1 MHEFD
6 GKALIFMIFNND
18 AIKKELSGLLDT
30 SRQARRHHLI
40 FLLKIALA
48 MFLILCFSGFAIG
61 IGFVRGAIDA
71 APSLDIL
78 DVQPQGYASQI
89 YDADGNLMQT
99 LVMEGSNREEVSFD
113 QLPDDL
119 VNAFI
124 AIEDSRF
131 YEHNGIDLK
140 GILRAAYVGITSGR
154 FSEGASTITQQLIKN
169 NVLQGG
175 YETSMADKLRRKIQ
189 EQFLAV
195 KLEDQLDSKETI
207 LEYYLNTINLGGNC
221 LGVQTAAHRY
231 FGKNVW
237 ELTLSECTVLAATT
251 SNPSRYNPLTHPK
264 ENAVRRKIVLEKMYE
279 QNFITY
285 DQKNDA
291 LDDDVYSRIQTV
303 DNATSGST
311 VFSYFTDAVYNQVCD
326 DLQSKLG
333 YSASQAY
340 KLLYSG
346 GLQIYSTMDPS
357 IQAIVD
363 EEINNADNY
372 ISSTG
377 SRLLEYSLNY
387 ALTVCH
393 ADGSESTYTEND
405 LISYFQSEKKQATF
419 ANIYASKEDIYRSV
433 REFKASL
440 LISGDSVTNE
450 TITPILEPQESVVVM
465 NQSNGHVAAISGG
478 RGEKE
483 GSLTLN
489 RALHCHRQPGSVS
502 MIIST
507 FAPAIDSCGAT
518 LASTYYDAPY
528 SSGNQQ
534 VLNWWGNPYLGYNN
548 IRQAITYSM
557 NVIGARCLTSLVSDS
572 TAYDYLEL
580 FGLGDAS
587 GQEISFSLANTNSSY
602 TVTNEMLTAAF
613 ASIANDGIYQKPT
626 YYTKV
631 LDRQGNILLE
641 SVPSQTRII
650 KSSSAAL
657 LTSAMEDV
665 ISSDSSYYY
674 QYGITP
680 TGTLCQV
687 DSMTLAGKS
696 GTTTSGSDVWFI
708 GYSPYYTCGIWSGY
722 DDSKVLSTGTEYHK
736 TIWQKI
742 MARIHTDLDNKDFVF
757 TDELESAKICSK
769 SGLLAVDGVC
779 NSSSSNASVYTE
791 YFAPGTAPTSY
802 CDRHYALRICTESGK
817 SATKYCPGDSVVQ
830 RVYLHIDDND
840 LSSGTTTDSD
850 YLAPSNLQS
859 CDIHTGDSTR

>member
-18 AIKKELSGLLDT
+18 SIKNELSGLLDT

-48 MFLILCFSGFAIG
+48 MFLILCFAGFAVG

-71 APSLDIL
+71 APSLDII

-140 GILRAAYVGITSGR
+140 GILRAAYVGITNGR

-175 YETSMADKLRRKIQ
+175 YETNMTDKLRRKIQ

-221 LGVQTAAHRY
+221 LGVQTAANRY

-237 ELTLSECTVLAATT
+237 ELTLSECSVLAATT

-303 DNATSGST
+303 NNTTSGST

-333 YSASQAY
+333 YSASQSY

-357 IQAIVD
+357 IQSIVD
-363 EEINNADNY
+363 EEVNNADNY

-440 LISGDSVTNE
+440 LISGDSVTSE
-450 TITPILEPQESVVVM
+450 TIIPILEPQESVIVM
-465 NQSNGHVAAISGG
+465 NQSNGQVAAISGG

-489 RALHCHRQPGSVS
+489 RALHCSRQPGSIS
-502 MIIST
+502 MILGT

-557 NVIGARCLTSLVSDS
+557 NVISARCLTSLVSDS

-580 FGLGDAS
+580 FGLGSADLFKAS
-587 GQEISFSLANTNSSY
+587 SSLASTSQSY

-657 LTSAMEDV
+657 LTNAMEDV

-722 DDSKVLSTGTEYHK
+722 DDSKVLSNGTEYHK

-742 MARIHTDLDNKDFVF
+742 MARIHTDLDNKDFIF

-779 NSSSSNASVYTE
+779 NSSSSNACVYTE

>member
-48 MFLILCFSGFAIG
+48 MFLILCFAGFAIG

-113 QLPDDL
+113 QLPADL

-195 KLEDQLDSKETI
+195 KLEDQLGSKETI

-264 ENAVRRKIVLEKMYE
+264 ENAVRRKIVIEKMYE

-285 DQKNDA
+285 DQKNYA

-333 YSASQAY
+333 YSASQSY

-489 RALHCHRQPGSVS
+489 RALHSNRQPGSAS

-580 FGLGDAS
+580 FGLVDANVFES
-587 GQEISFSLANTNSSY
+587 SASLASASQSY

-641 SVPSQTRII
+641 SVPSKTRII

-657 LTSAMEDV
+657 LTNAMEDV

-722 DDSKVLSTGTEYHK
+722 DDSKVLSNGTEYHK

-830 RVYLHIDDND
+830 RVYLHIDDSD

-859 CDIHTGDSTR
+859 CDIHTVDSTR

>member
-18 AIKKELSGLLDT
+18 SIKNELSGLLNT

-48 MFLILCFSGFAIG
+48 MFLILCFAGFAVG

-71 APSLDIL
+71 APSLDII

-140 GILRAAYVGITSGR
+140 GILRAAYVGITNGR

-175 YETSMADKLRRKIQ
+175 YETNMTDKLRRKIQ

-221 LGVQTAAHRY
+221 LGVQTAANRY

-237 ELTLSECTVLAATT
+237 ELTLSECSVLAATT

-303 DNATSGST
+303 NNTTSGST

-333 YSASQAY
+333 YSASQSY

-357 IQAIVD
+357 IQSIVD
-363 EEINNADNY
+363 EEVNNADNY

-440 LISGDSVTNE
+440 LISGDSVTSE
-450 TITPILEPQESVVVM
+450 TIIPILEPQESVIVM
-465 NQSNGHVAAISGG
+465 NQSNGQVAAISGG

-489 RALHCHRQPGSVS
+489 RALHCSRQPGSIS
-502 MIIST
+502 MILGT

-580 FGLGDAS
+580 FGLVDANVFES
-587 GQEISFSLANTNSSY
+587 SASLASTSQSY

-657 LTSAMEDV
+657 LTNAMEDV

-680 TGTLCQV
+680 TGKLCQV

-722 DDSKVLSTGTEYHK
+722 DDSKVLSNGTEYHK

-779 NSSSSNASVYTE
+779 NSSSSNACVYTE

-859 CDIHTGDSTR
+859 CDIHTEDSTR

>member
-1 MHEFD
+1 
-6 GKALIFMIFNND
+6 MIFNND
-18 AIKKELSGLLDT
+18 TIKKELSGLLDT

-40 FLLKIALA
+40 FLLKMTLA
-48 MFLILCFSGFAIG
+48 VFLILCCSGFAIG

-78 DVQPQGYASQI
+78 SAQPQGYASQI

-175 YETSMADKLRRKIQ
+175 YETSIADKLRRKIQ
-189 EQFLAV
+189 EQFLAT
-195 KLEDQLDSKETI
+195 KLEDQLDNKETI

-264 ENAVRRKIVLEKMYE
+264 ENAVRRKIVLEKMYD

-291 LDDDVYSRIQTV
+291 LADDVYSRIQTA
-303 DNATSGST
+303 DNTFSGSI

-333 YSASQAY
+333 YSTSQSY

-363 EEINNADNY
+363 EEVNNADNY

-387 ALTVCH
+387 TLTVCH

-405 LISYFQSEKKQATF
+405 LTSYFQSEKKQATF
-419 ANIYASKEDIYRSV
+419 ANVYASKEDIYRYI
-433 REFKASL
+433 REFKASI

-489 RALHCHRQPGSVS
+489 RALHSNRQPGSAS
-502 MIIST
+502 MIISM

-518 LASTYYDAPY
+518 LASTYYDSPY

-580 FGLGDAS
+580 FGLGDTS

-631 LDRQGNILLE
+631 LDRHGNILLE

-657 LTSAMEDV
+657 LTNAMEDV

-722 DDSKVLSTGTEYHK
+722 DDSKVLSNGTEYHK

-742 MARIHTDLDNKDFVF
+742 MARIHADLDNKDFVF

-779 NSSSSNASVYTE
+779 NSSSSNACVYTE

-830 RVYLHIDDND
+830 RVYLHIDDSD

-859 CDIHTGDSTR
+859 CDIHTVDSTR

>member
-48 MFLILCFSGFAIG
+48 MFLILCFVGFAIG

-140 GILRAAYVGITSGR
+140 GILRAAYVGITNGR

-195 KLEDQLDSKETI
+195 KLEDQLGSKETI

-333 YSASQAY
+333 YSASQSY

-465 NQSNGHVAAISGG
+465 NQSNGQVAAISGG

-489 RALHCHRQPGSVS
+489 RALHCHRQPGSAS

-680 TGTLCQV
+680 TGKLCQV

-830 RVYLHIDDND
+830 RVYLHIDDSD

>member
-18 AIKKELSGLLDT
+18 SIKNELSGLLDT

-48 MFLILCFSGFAIG
+48 MFLILCFAGFAVG

-71 APSLDIL
+71 APSLDII

-140 GILRAAYVGITSGR
+140 GILRAAYVGITNGR

-175 YETSMADKLRRKIQ
+175 YETNMADKLRRKIQ

-221 LGVQTAAHRY
+221 LGVQTAANRY

-237 ELTLSECTVLAATT
+237 ELTLSECSVLAATT

-303 DNATSGST
+303 NNTTSGST

-333 YSASQAY
+333 YSASQSY

-357 IQAIVD
+357 IQSIVD
-363 EEINNADNY
+363 EEVNNADNY

-440 LISGDSVTNE
+440 LISGDSVTSE
-450 TITPILEPQESVVVM
+450 TIIPILEPQESVVVM
-465 NQSNGHVAAISGG
+465 NQSNGQVAAISGG

-489 RALHCHRQPGSVS
+489 RALHCSRQPGSIS
-502 MIIST
+502 MILGT

-528 SSGNQQ
+528 LSGNQQ

-580 FGLGDAS
+580 FGLGSADLFEAS
-587 GQEISFSLANTNSSY
+587 SSLASTSQSY

-722 DDSKVLSTGTEYHK
+722 DDSKVLSNGTEYHK

-742 MARIHTDLDNKDFVF
+742 MARIHTDLDNKDFIF

-802 CDRHYALRICTESGK
+802 CDRHYALRICTKSGK
-817 SATKYCPGDSVVQ
+817 SATKYCPGDLVVQ
-830 RVYLHIDDND
+830 RVYLHIDDSD

-859 CDIHTGDSTR
+859 CDIHTGDSSR

>member
-18 AIKKELSGLLDT
+18 AIKNELSGLLDT

-48 MFLILCFSGFAIG
+48 MFLILCFAGFAVG

-71 APSLDIL
+71 APSLDII

-140 GILRAAYVGITSGR
+140 GILRAAYVGITNGR

-175 YETSMADKLRRKIQ
+175 YETNMADKLRRKIQ
-189 EQFLAV
+189 EQFLAI

-221 LGVQTAAHRY
+221 LGVQTAANRY

-237 ELTLSECTVLAATT
+237 ELTLSECSVLAATT

-303 DNATSGST
+303 DNTTSGST

-333 YSASQAY
+333 YSASQSY

-357 IQAIVD
+357 IQSIVD
-363 EEINNADNY
+363 EEVNNADNY

-405 LISYFQSEKKQATF
+405 LTSYFQSEKKQATF

-440 LISGDSVTNE
+440 LISGDSVTSE
-450 TITPILEPQESVVVM
+450 TIIPILEPQESVVVM
-465 NQSNGHVAAISGG
+465 NQSNGQVAAISGG

-489 RALHCHRQPGSVS
+489 RALHCSRQPGSIS
-502 MIIST
+502 MILGT

-528 SSGNQQ
+528 LSGNQQ

-580 FGLGDAS
+580 FGLGSADLFETS
-587 GQEISFSLANTNSSY
+587 SSLASTSQSY

-657 LTSAMEDV
+657 LTNAMEDV

-722 DDSKVLSTGTEYHK
+722 DDSKVLSNGTEYHK

-742 MARIHTDLDNKDFVF
+742 MARIHTDLDNKDFIF

-779 NSSSSNASVYTE
+779 NSSSSNACVYTE

-802 CDRHYALRICTESGK
+802 CDRHYALRICTKSGK
-817 SATKYCPGDSVVQ
+817 SATKYCPGDLVVQ
-830 RVYLHIDDND
+830 RVYLHIDDSD

-859 CDIHTGDSTR
+859 CDIHTGDSSR

>member
-140 GILRAAYVGITSGR
+140 GILRAAYVGITNGR

-291 LDDDVYSRIQTV
+291 LDDGVYSRIQTV

-333 YSASQAY
+333 YSASQSY

-405 LISYFQSEKKQATF
+405 LINYFQSEKKQATF

-440 LISGDSVTNE
+440 LISSDSVTNE

-518 LASTYYDAPY
+518 LASTYYDSPY

-580 FGLGDAS
+580 FGLGDTS

-631 LDRQGNILLE
+631 LDRHGNILLE

-657 LTSAMEDV
+657 LTNAMEDV

-722 DDSKVLSTGTEYHK
+722 DDSKVLSNGTEYHK

-742 MARIHTDLDNKDFVF
+742 MARIHADLDNKDFVF

-779 NSSSSNASVYTE
+779 NSSSSNACVYTE

-830 RVYLHIDDND
+830 RVYLHIDDSD

-859 CDIHTGDSTR
+859 CDIHTVDSTR

>member
-18 AIKKELSGLLDT
+18 SIKNELSGLLDT

-48 MFLILCFSGFAIG
+48 MFLILCFAGFAVG

-71 APSLDIL
+71 APSLDII

-140 GILRAAYVGITSGR
+140 GILRAAYVGITNGR

-175 YETSMADKLRRKIQ
+175 YETNMTDKLRRKIQ

-221 LGVQTAAHRY
+221 LGVQTAANRY

-237 ELTLSECTVLAATT
+237 ELTLSECSVLAATT

-303 DNATSGST
+303 NNTTSGST

-333 YSASQAY
+333 YSASQSY

-357 IQAIVD
+357 IQSIVD
-363 EEINNADNY
+363 EEVNNADNY

-405 LISYFQSEKKQATF
+405 LTSYFQSEKKQATF

-440 LISGDSVTNE
+440 LISGDSVTSE
-450 TITPILEPQESVVVM
+450 TIIPILEPQESVVVM
-465 NQSNGHVAAISGG
+465 NQSNGQVAAISGG

-489 RALHCHRQPGSVS
+489 RALHCSRQPGSIS
-502 MIIST
+502 MILST

-528 SSGNQQ
+528 LSGNQQ

-580 FGLGDAS
+580 FGLGSADLFETS
-587 GQEISFSLANTNSSY
+587 SSLASTSQSY

-657 LTSAMEDV
+657 LTNAMEDV

-722 DDSKVLSTGTEYHK
+722 DDSKVLSNGTEYHK

-742 MARIHTDLDNKDFVF
+742 MARIHTDLDNKDFIF

-802 CDRHYALRICTESGK
+802 CDRHYALRICTKSGK
-817 SATKYCPGDSVVQ
+817 SATKYCPGDLVVQ
-830 RVYLHIDDND
+830 RVYLHIDDSD

-859 CDIHTGDSTR
+859 CDIHTGDSSR

>member
-1 MHEFD
+1 
-6 GKALIFMIFNND
+6 MIFNND
-18 AIKKELSGLLDT
+18 TIKKELSGLLDT

-40 FLLKIALA
+40 FLLKMTLA
-48 MFLILCFSGFAIG
+48 VFLILCCTGFAIG

-78 DVQPQGYASQI
+78 SAQPQGYSSQI

-189 EQFLAV
+189 EQFLAT
-195 KLEDQLDSKETI
+195 KLEDQLDNKETI

-264 ENAVRRKIVLEKMYE
+264 ENAVRRKIVLEKMYD

-291 LDDDVYSRIQTV
+291 LADDVYSRIQTA

-333 YSASQAY
+333 YSASQSY

-363 EEINNADNY
+363 EEVNNADNY

-387 ALTVCH
+387 TLTVCH

-405 LISYFQSEKKQATF
+405 LTSYFQSEKKQATF
-419 ANIYASKEDIYRSV
+419 ANVYASKEDIYRSI

-489 RALHCHRQPGSVS
+489 RALHSNRQPGSAS

-518 LASTYYDAPY
+518 LASTYYDSPY

-680 TGTLCQV
+680 TGKLCQV

-722 DDSKVLSTGTEYHK
+722 DDSKVLSNGTEYHK

-779 NSSSSNASVYTE
+779 NSSSSNACVYTE

-830 RVYLHIDDND
+830 RVYLHIDDSD

-859 CDIHTGDSTR
+859 CDIHTVDSTR

>member
-18 AIKKELSGLLDT
+18 SIKNELSGLLDT

-48 MFLILCFSGFAIG
+48 MFLILCFAGFAVG

-71 APSLDIL
+71 APSLDII

-140 GILRAAYVGITSGR
+140 GILRAAYVGITNGR

-175 YETSMADKLRRKIQ
+175 YETNMTDKLRRKIQ

-221 LGVQTAAHRY
+221 LGVQTAANRY

-237 ELTLSECTVLAATT
+237 ELTLSECSVLAATT

-303 DNATSGST
+303 NNTTSGST

-333 YSASQAY
+333 YSASQSY

-357 IQAIVD
+357 IQSIVD
-363 EEINNADNY
+363 EEVNNADNY

-440 LISGDSVTNE
+440 LISGDSVTSE
-450 TITPILEPQESVVVM
+450 TIIPILEPQESVIVM
-465 NQSNGHVAAISGG
+465 NQSNGQVAAISGG

-489 RALHCHRQPGSVS
+489 RALHCSRQPGSIS
-502 MIIST
+502 MILGT

-557 NVIGARCLTSLVSDS
+557 NVISARCLTSLVSDS

-580 FGLGDAS
+580 FGLGSADLFKAS
-587 GQEISFSLANTNSSY
+587 SSLASTSQSY

-657 LTSAMEDV
+657 LTNAMEDV

-722 DDSKVLSTGTEYHK
+722 DDSKVLSNGTEYHK

-742 MARIHTDLDNKDFVF
+742 MARIHTDLDNKDFIF

-802 CDRHYALRICTESGK
+802 CDRHYALRICTKSGK
-817 SATKYCPGDSVVQ
+817 SATKYCPGDLVVQ
-830 RVYLHIDDND
+830 RVYLHIDDSD

-859 CDIHTGDSTR
+859 CDIHTGDSSR

>member
-30 SRQARRHHLI
+30 SKQARRHHLI

-48 MFLILCFSGFAIG
+48 MFLILCFAGFAIG

-140 GILRAAYVGITSGR
+140 GILRAAYVGITNGR

-333 YSASQAY
+333 YSASQSY

-489 RALHCHRQPGSVS
+489 RALHCHRQPGSAS

-680 TGTLCQV
+680 TGKLCQV

-830 RVYLHIDDND
+830 RVYLHIDDSD

>member
-48 MFLILCFSGFAIG
+48 MFLILCFAGFAIG

-140 GILRAAYVGITSGR
+140 GILRAAYVGITNGR

-333 YSASQAY
+333 YSASQSY

-518 LASTYYDAPY
+518 LASTYYDSPY

-580 FGLGDAS
+580 FGLGDTS

-631 LDRQGNILLE
+631 LDRHGNILLE

-657 LTSAMEDV
+657 LTNAMEDV

-722 DDSKVLSTGTEYHK
+722 DDSKVLSNGTEYHK

-742 MARIHTDLDNKDFVF
+742 MARIHADLDNKDFVF

-779 NSSSSNASVYTE
+779 NSSSSNACVYTE

-830 RVYLHIDDND
+830 RVYLHIDDSD

-859 CDIHTGDSTR
+859 CDIHTVDSTR

>member
-18 AIKKELSGLLDT
+18 AIKNELSGLLDT

-48 MFLILCFSGFAIG
+48 MFLILCFAGFAVG

-71 APSLDIL
+71 APSLDII

-140 GILRAAYVGITSGR
+140 GILRAAYVGITNGR

-175 YETSMADKLRRKIQ
+175 YETNMTDKLRRKIQ

-221 LGVQTAAHRY
+221 LGVQTAANRY

-237 ELTLSECTVLAATT
+237 ELTLSECSVLAATT

-303 DNATSGST
+303 NNTTSGST

-333 YSASQAY
+333 YSASQSY

-357 IQAIVD
+357 IQSIVD
-363 EEINNADNY
+363 EEVNNADNY

-440 LISGDSVTNE
+440 LISGDSVTSE
-450 TITPILEPQESVVVM
+450 TIIPILEPQESVVVM
-465 NQSNGHVAAISGG
+465 NQSNGQVAAISGG

-489 RALHCHRQPGSVS
+489 RALHCSRQPGSIS
-502 MIIST
+502 MILGT

-580 FGLGDAS
+580 FGLGSADLFKAS
-587 GQEISFSLANTNSSY
+587 SSLASTSQSY

-657 LTSAMEDV
+657 LTNAMEDV

-722 DDSKVLSTGTEYHK
+722 DDSKVLSNGTEYHK

-742 MARIHTDLDNKDFVF
+742 MARIHTDLDNKDFIF

-779 NSSSSNASVYTE
+779 NSSSSNACVYTE
-791 YFAPGTAPTSY
+791 YFAPGTAPTIY

-817 SATKYCPGDSVVQ
+817 SATKYCPGDLVVQ
-830 RVYLHIDDND
+830 RVYLHIDDSD

-859 CDIHTGDSTR
+859 CDIHTGDSSR

>member
-18 AIKKELSGLLDT
+18 TIKKELSGLLDT

-48 MFLILCFSGFAIG
+48 MFLILCFAGFAIG

-580 FGLGDAS
+580 FGLGDTS

-641 SVPSQTRII
+641 SVPSKTRII

-657 LTSAMEDV
+657 LTNAMEDV

-722 DDSKVLSTGTEYHK
+722 DDSKVLSNGTEYHK

-742 MARIHTDLDNKDFVF
+742 MARIHADLDNKDFVF

-779 NSSSSNASVYTE
+779 NSSSSNACVYTE

-830 RVYLHIDDND
+830 RVYLHIDDSD

-859 CDIHTGDSTR
+859 CDIHTVDSTR

>member
-18 AIKKELSGLLDT
+18 TIKKELSGLLDT

-48 MFLILCFSGFAIG
+48 MFLILCFAGFAIG

-641 SVPSQTRII
+641 SVPSKTRII

-657 LTSAMEDV
+657 LTNAMEDV

-722 DDSKVLSTGTEYHK
+722 DDSKVLSNGTEYHK

-742 MARIHTDLDNKDFVF
+742 MARIHADLDNKDFVF

-779 NSSSSNASVYTE
+779 NSSSSNACVYTE

-830 RVYLHIDDND
+830 RVYLHIDDSD

-859 CDIHTGDSTR
+859 CDIHTVDSTR

>member
-48 MFLILCFSGFAIG
+48 MFLILCFAGFAIG

-140 GILRAAYVGITSGR
+140 GILRAAYVGITNGR

-195 KLEDQLDSKETI
+195 KLEDQLGSKETI

-333 YSASQAY
+333 YSASQSY

-405 LISYFQSEKKQATF
+405 LINYFQSEKKQATF
-419 ANIYASKEDIYRSV
+419 TNIYASKEDIYRSV

-465 NQSNGHVAAISGG
+465 NQSNGQVAAISGG

-489 RALHCHRQPGSVS
+489 RALHCHRQPGSAS

-779 NSSSSNASVYTE
+779 NSSSSNACVYTE

>member
-18 AIKKELSGLLDT
+18 AIKNELSGLLDT

-48 MFLILCFSGFAIG
+48 MFLILCFAGFAVG

-71 APSLDIL
+71 APSLDII

-140 GILRAAYVGITSGR
+140 GILRAAYVGITNGR

-175 YETSMADKLRRKIQ
+175 YETNMTDKLRRKIQ

-311 VFSYFTDAVYNQVCD
+311 IFSYFTDAVYNQVCD

-333 YSASQAY
+333 YSASQSY

-465 NQSNGHVAAISGG
+465 NQSNGQVAAISGG

-489 RALHCHRQPGSVS
+489 RALHCHRQPGSAS

-534 VLNWWGNPYLGYNN
+534 V
-548 IRQAITYSM
+548 
-557 NVIGARCLTSLVSDS
+557 
-572 TAYDYLEL
+572 
-580 FGLGDAS
+580 
-587 GQEISFSLANTNSSY
+587 
-602 TVTNEMLTAAF
+602 
-613 ASIANDGIYQKPT
+613 
-626 YYTKV
+626 
-631 LDRQGNILLE
+631 
-641 SVPSQTRII
+641 
-650 KSSSAAL
+650 
-657 LTSAMEDV
+657 
-665 ISSDSSYYY
+665 
-674 QYGITP
+674 
-680 TGTLCQV
+680 
-687 DSMTLAGKS
+687 
-696 GTTTSGSDVWFI
+696 
-708 GYSPYYTCGIWSGY
+708 
-722 DDSKVLSTGTEYHK
+722 
-736 TIWQKI
+736 
-742 MARIHTDLDNKDFVF
+742 
-757 TDELESAKICSK
+757 
-769 SGLLAVDGVC
+769 
-779 NSSSSNASVYTE
+779 
-791 YFAPGTAPTSY
+791 
-802 CDRHYALRICTESGK
+802 
-817 SATKYCPGDSVVQ
+817 
-830 RVYLHIDDND
+830 
-840 LSSGTTTDSD
+840 
-850 YLAPSNLQS
+850 
-859 CDIHTGDSTR
+859 

>member
-30 SRQARRHHLI
+30 SKQARRHHLI

-48 MFLILCFSGFAIG
+48 MFLILCFAGFAIG

-140 GILRAAYVGITSGR
+140 GILRAAYVGITNGR

-303 DNATSGST
+303 DNATSGIT

-333 YSASQAY
+333 YSASQSY

-465 NQSNGHVAAISGG
+465 NQSNGQVAAISGG

-489 RALHCHRQPGSVS
+489 RALHCHRQPGSAS

-587 GQEISFSLANTNSSY
+587 GQEFSFSPANTNSSY

-657 LTSAMEDV
+657 LTNAMEDV

-722 DDSKVLSTGTEYHK
+722 DDSKVLSNGTEYHK

-779 NSSSSNASVYTE
+779 NSSSSNACVYTE

>member
-1 MHEFD
+1 
-6 GKALIFMIFNND
+6 MIFNND
-18 AIKKELSGLLDT
+18 TIKKELSGLLDT

-40 FLLKIALA
+40 FLLKMTLA
-48 MFLILCFSGFAIG
+48 VFLILCCTGFAIG

-78 DVQPQGYASQI
+78 SAQPQGYASQI

-189 EQFLAV
+189 EQFLAT
-195 KLEDQLDSKETI
+195 KLEDQLDNKETI

-251 SNPSRYNPLTHPK
+251 SNPSRYNPLAHPK
-264 ENAVRRKIVLEKMYE
+264 ENAVRRKIVLEKMYD

-291 LDDDVYSRIQTV
+291 LADDVYSRIQTA
-303 DNATSGST
+303 DNTFSGSM

-333 YSASQAY
+333 YSASQSY

-363 EEINNADNY
+363 EEVNNADNY

-387 ALTVCH
+387 TLTVCH

-405 LISYFQSEKKQATF
+405 LTSYFQSEKKQATF
-419 ANIYASKEDIYRSV
+419 ANVYASKEDIYRSI

-489 RALHCHRQPGSVS
+489 RALHSNRQPGSAS
-502 MIIST
+502 MIISI

-518 LASTYYDAPY
+518 LASTYYDSPY

-580 FGLGDAS
+580 FGLGDTS

-631 LDRQGNILLE
+631 LDRHGNILLE

-657 LTSAMEDV
+657 LTNAMEDV

-722 DDSKVLSTGTEYHK
+722 DDSKVLSNGTEYHK

-742 MARIHTDLDNKDFVF
+742 MARIHADLDNKDFVF

-830 RVYLHIDDND
+830 RVYLHIDDSD

-859 CDIHTGDSTR
+859 CDIHTVDSTH

>member
-18 AIKKELSGLLDT
+18 AIKNELSGLLDT

-48 MFLILCFSGFAIG
+48 MFLILCFAGFAVG

-71 APSLDIL
+71 APSLDII

-140 GILRAAYVGITSGR
+140 GILRAAYVGITNGR

-175 YETSMADKLRRKIQ
+175 YETNMTDKLRRKIQ

-311 VFSYFTDAVYNQVCD
+311 IFSYFTDAVYNQVCD

-333 YSASQAY
+333 YSASQSY

-465 NQSNGHVAAISGG
+465 NQSNGQVAAISGG

-489 RALHCHRQPGSVS
+489 RALHCHRQPGSAS

-580 FGLGDAS
+580 FGLVDANVFES
-587 GQEISFSLANTNSSY
+587 SASLASASQSY

-657 LTSAMEDV
+657 LTNAMEDV

-674 QYGITP
+674 QYGVTP

-687 DSMTLAGKS
+687 DSM
-696 GTTTSGSDVWFI
+696 TSGSDVWFI

-722 DDSKVLSTGTEYHK
+722 DDSKVLSNGTEYHK

-742 MARIHTDLDNKDFVF
+742 MARIHTDLDNKDFIF

-779 NSSSSNASVYTE
+779 NSSSSNACVYTE

-802 CDRHYALRICTESGK
+802 CDRHYALRICTKSGK
-817 SATKYCPGDSVVQ
+817 SATKYCPGDLVVQ
-830 RVYLHIDDND
+830 RVYLHIDDSD

-859 CDIHTGDSTR
+859 CDIHTGDSSR

>member
-18 AIKKELSGLLDT
+18 AIKNELSGLLDT

-48 MFLILCFSGFAIG
+48 MFLILCFAGFAVG

-71 APSLDIL
+71 APSLDII

-140 GILRAAYVGITSGR
+140 GILRAAYVGITNGR

-175 YETSMADKLRRKIQ
+175 YETNMTDKLRRKIQ

-221 LGVQTAAHRY
+221 LGVQTAANRY

-237 ELTLSECTVLAATT
+237 ELTLSECSVLAATT

-303 DNATSGST
+303 NNTTSGST

-333 YSASQAY
+333 YSASQSY

-357 IQAIVD
+357 IQSIVD
-363 EEINNADNY
+363 EEVNNADNY

-440 LISGDSVTNE
+440 LISGDSVTSE
-450 TITPILEPQESVVVM
+450 TIIPILEPQESVVVM
-465 NQSNGHVAAISGG
+465 NQSNGQVAAISGG

-489 RALHCHRQPGSVS
+489 RALHCSRQPGSIS
-502 MIIST
+502 MILGT

-528 SSGNQQ
+528 LSGNQQ

-580 FGLGDAS
+580 FGLGSADLFETS
-587 GQEISFSLANTNSSY
+587 SSLASTSQSY

-722 DDSKVLSTGTEYHK
+722 DDSKVLSNGTEYHK

-742 MARIHTDLDNKDFVF
+742 MARIHTDLDNKDFIF

-817 SATKYCPGDSVVQ
+817 SATKYCPGDLVVQ
-830 RVYLHIDDND
+830 RVYLHIDDSD

-859 CDIHTGDSTR
+859 CDIHTGDSSR

>member
-18 AIKKELSGLLDT
+18 TIKKELSGLLDT

-48 MFLILCFSGFAIG
+48 MFLILCFAGFAIG

-333 YSASQAY
+333 YSASQSY

-405 LISYFQSEKKQATF
+405 LINYFQSEKKQATF

-489 RALHCHRQPGSVS
+489 RALHCHRQPGSAS

-680 TGTLCQV
+680 TGKLCQV

-830 RVYLHIDDND
+830 RVYLHIDDSD

-859 CDIHTGDSTR
+859 CDIHTRDSTQ

>member
-48 MFLILCFSGFAIG
+48 MFLILCFAGFAIG

-195 KLEDQLDSKETI
+195 KLEDQLGSKETI

-333 YSASQAY
+333 YSASQSY

-465 NQSNGHVAAISGG
+465 NQSNGQVAAISGG

-489 RALHCHRQPGSVS
+489 RALHCHRQPGSAS
-502 MIIST
+502 MIISI

-587 GQEISFSLANTNSSY
+587 GQEFSFSPANTNSSY

-657 LTSAMEDV
+657 LTNAMEDV

-722 DDSKVLSTGTEYHK
+722 DDSKVLSNGTEYHK

-779 NSSSSNASVYTE
+779 NSSSSNACVYTE

>member
-18 AIKKELSGLLDT
+18 SIKNELSGLLDT

-48 MFLILCFSGFAIG
+48 MFLILCFAGFAVG

-71 APSLDIL
+71 APSLDII

-140 GILRAAYVGITSGR
+140 GILRAAYVGITNGR

-195 KLEDQLDSKETI
+195 KLEDQLGSKETI

-333 YSASQAY
+333 YSASQSY

-489 RALHCHRQPGSVS
+489 RALHCHRQPGSAS

-580 FGLGDAS
+580 FGLGSADLFETS
-587 GQEISFSLANTNSSY
+587 SSLASTSQSY

-722 DDSKVLSTGTEYHK
+722 DDSKVLSNGTEYHK

-742 MARIHTDLDNKDFVF
+742 MARIHTDLDNKDFIF

-802 CDRHYALRICTESGK
+802 CDRHYALRICTKSGK
-817 SATKYCPGDSVVQ
+817 SATKYCPGDLVVQ
-830 RVYLHIDDND
+830 RVYLHIDDSD

-859 CDIHTGDSTR
+859 CDIHTGDSSR

>member
-48 MFLILCFSGFAIG
+48 MFLILCFAGFAIG

-113 QLPDDL
+113 QLPADL

-195 KLEDQLDSKETI
+195 KLEDQLGSKETI

-264 ENAVRRKIVLEKMYE
+264 ENAVRRKIVIEKMYE

-285 DQKNDA
+285 DQKNYA

-333 YSASQAY
+333 YSASQSY

-405 LISYFQSEKKQATF
+405 LINYFQSEKKQATF

-489 RALHCHRQPGSVS
+489 RALHCHRQPGSAS

-580 FGLGDAS
+580 FGLGDTS

-631 LDRQGNILLE
+631 LDRHGNILLE

-657 LTSAMEDV
+657 LTNAMEDV

-722 DDSKVLSTGTEYHK
+722 DDSKVLSNGTEYHK

-742 MARIHTDLDNKDFVF
+742 MARIHADLDNKDFVF

-779 NSSSSNASVYTE
+779 NSSSSNACVYTE

-830 RVYLHIDDND
+830 RVYLHIDDSD

-859 CDIHTGDSTR
+859 CDIHTVDSTR

>member
-48 MFLILCFSGFAIG
+48 MFLILCFVGFAIG

-518 LASTYYDAPY
+518 LASTYYDSPY

-580 FGLGDAS
+580 FGLGDTS

-631 LDRQGNILLE
+631 LDRHGNILLE

-657 LTSAMEDV
+657 LTNAMEDV

-722 DDSKVLSTGTEYHK
+722 DDSKVLSNGTEYHK

-742 MARIHTDLDNKDFVF
+742 MARIHADLDNKDFVF

-779 NSSSSNASVYTE
+779 NSSSSNACVYTE

-830 RVYLHIDDND
+830 RVYLHIDDSD

-859 CDIHTGDSTR
+859 CDIHTVDSTR

>member
-48 MFLILCFSGFAIG
+48 MFLILCFAGFAVG

-71 APSLDIL
+71 APSLDII

-140 GILRAAYVGITSGR
+140 GILRAAYVGITNGR

-175 YETSMADKLRRKIQ
+175 YETNMTDKLRRKIQ

-221 LGVQTAAHRY
+221 LGVQTAANRY

-237 ELTLSECTVLAATT
+237 ELTLSECSVLAATT

-333 YSASQAY
+333 YSASQSY

-440 LISGDSVTNE
+440 LISGDSVTSE
-450 TITPILEPQESVVVM
+450 TIIPILEPQESVIVM
-465 NQSNGHVAAISGG
+465 NQSNGQVAAISGG

-489 RALHCHRQPGSVS
+489 RALHCSRQPGSIS
-502 MIIST
+502 MILGT

-557 NVIGARCLTSLVSDS
+557 NVISARCLTSLVSDS

-580 FGLGDAS
+580 FGLGSADLFKAS
-587 GQEISFSLANTNSSY
+587 SSLASTSQSY

-680 TGTLCQV
+680 TGKLCQV

-722 DDSKVLSTGTEYHK
+722 DDSKVLSNGTEYHK

-859 CDIHTGDSTR
+859 CDIHTEDSTR

>member
-18 AIKKELSGLLDT
+18 SIKNELSGLLDT

-48 MFLILCFSGFAIG
+48 MFLILCFAGFAVG

-71 APSLDIL
+71 APSLDII

-140 GILRAAYVGITSGR
+140 GILRAAYVGITNGR

-175 YETSMADKLRRKIQ
+175 YETNMADKLRRKIQ

-195 KLEDQLDSKETI
+195 KLEDQLGSKETI

-221 LGVQTAAHRY
+221 LGVQTAANRY

-237 ELTLSECTVLAATT
+237 ELTLSECSVLAATT

-303 DNATSGST
+303 NNTTSGST

-333 YSASQAY
+333 YSASQSY

-357 IQAIVD
+357 IQSIVD
-363 EEINNADNY
+363 EEVNNADNY

-440 LISGDSVTNE
+440 LISGDSVTSE
-450 TITPILEPQESVVVM
+450 TIIPILEPQESVVVM
-465 NQSNGHVAAISGG
+465 NQSNGQVAAISGG

-489 RALHCHRQPGSVS
+489 RALHCSRQPGSIS
-502 MIIST
+502 MILGT

-580 FGLGDAS
+580 FGLGSADLFETS
-587 GQEISFSLANTNSSY
+587 SSLASTSQSY

-722 DDSKVLSTGTEYHK
+722 DDSKVLSNGTEYHK

-742 MARIHTDLDNKDFVF
+742 MARIHTDLDNKDFIF

-802 CDRHYALRICTESGK
+802 CDRHYALRICTKSGK
-817 SATKYCPGDSVVQ
+817 SATKYCPGDLVVQ
-830 RVYLHIDDND
+830 RVYLHIDDSD

-859 CDIHTGDSTR
+859 CDIHTGDSSR

>member
-18 AIKKELSGLLDT
+18 TIKKELSGLLDT

-48 MFLILCFSGFAIG
+48 MFLILCFAGFAIG

-333 YSASQAY
+333 YSASQDY

-580 FGLGDAS
+580 FGLGDTS

-641 SVPSQTRII
+641 SVPSKTRII

-657 LTSAMEDV
+657 LTNAMEDV

-722 DDSKVLSTGTEYHK
+722 DDSKVLSNGTEYHK

-742 MARIHTDLDNKDFVF
+742 MARIHADLDNKDFVF

-779 NSSSSNASVYTE
+779 NSSSSNACVYTE

-830 RVYLHIDDND
+830 RVYLHIDDSD

-859 CDIHTGDSTR
+859 CDIHTVDSTR

>member
-48 MFLILCFSGFAIG
+48 MFLILCFAGFAIG

-113 QLPDDL
+113 QLPADL

-333 YSASQAY
+333 YSASQSY

-465 NQSNGHVAAISGG
+465 NQSNGQVAAISGG

-489 RALHCHRQPGSVS
+489 RALHCHRQPGSAS

-680 TGTLCQV
+680 TGKLCQV
-687 DSMTLAGKS
+687 DSMILAGKS

-722 DDSKVLSTGTEYHK
+722 DDSKVLSNGTEYHK

>member
-18 AIKKELSGLLDT
+18 TIKKELSGLLDT

-48 MFLILCFSGFAIG
+48 MFLILCFAGFAIG

-99 LVMEGSNREEVSFD
+99 LVMEGSNREEVCFD

-333 YSASQAY
+333 YSASQSY

-489 RALHCHRQPGSVS
+489 RALHCHRQPGSAS

-680 TGTLCQV
+680 TGKLCQV

-779 NSSSSNASVYTE
+779 NSSSSNACVYTE

-830 RVYLHIDDND
+830 RVYLHIDDSD

-859 CDIHTGDSTR
+859 CDIHTVDSTR

>member
-18 AIKKELSGLLDT
+18 AIKNELSGLLDT

-48 MFLILCFSGFAIG
+48 MFLILCFAGFAVG

-71 APSLDIL
+71 APSLDII

-140 GILRAAYVGITSGR
+140 GILRAAYVGITNGR

-175 YETSMADKLRRKIQ
+175 YETNMTDKLRRKIQ

-221 LGVQTAAHRY
+221 LGVQTAANRY

-237 ELTLSECTVLAATT
+237 ELTLSECSVLAATT

-303 DNATSGST
+303 DNTTSGST

-333 YSASQAY
+333 YSASQSY

-357 IQAIVD
+357 IQSIVD
-363 EEINNADNY
+363 EEVNNADNY

-405 LISYFQSEKKQATF
+405 LTSYFQSEKKQATF

-440 LISGDSVTNE
+440 LISGDSVTSE
-450 TITPILEPQESVVVM
+450 TIIPILEPQESVVVM
-465 NQSNGHVAAISGG
+465 NQSNGQVAAISGG

-489 RALHCHRQPGSVS
+489 RALHCSRQPGSIS
-502 MIIST
+502 MILST

-580 FGLGDAS
+580 FGLGSADLFKAS
-587 GQEISFSLANTNSSY
+587 SSLASTSQSY

-657 LTSAMEDV
+657 LTNAMEDV

-722 DDSKVLSTGTEYHK
+722 DDSKVLSNGTEYHK

-742 MARIHTDLDNKDFVF
+742 MARIHTDLDNKDFIF

-802 CDRHYALRICTESGK
+802 CDRHYALRICTKSGK
-817 SATKYCPGDSVVQ
+817 SATKYCPGDLVVQ
-830 RVYLHIDDND
+830 RVYLHIDDSD

-859 CDIHTGDSTR
+859 CDIHTGDSSR

>member
-48 MFLILCFSGFAIG
+48 MFLILCFAGFAIG

-140 GILRAAYVGITSGR
+140 GILRAAYVGITNGR

-195 KLEDQLDSKETI
+195 KLEDQLGSKETI

-333 YSASQAY
+333 YSASQSY

-465 NQSNGHVAAISGG
+465 NQSNGQVAAISGG

-489 RALHCHRQPGSVS
+489 RALHCHRQPGSAS

-580 FGLGDAS
+580 FGLVDANVFES
-587 GQEISFSLANTNSSY
+587 SASLASASQSY

-641 SVPSQTRII
+641 SVPSQIRII

-657 LTSAMEDV
+657 LTNAMEDV

-708 GYSPYYTCGIWSGY
+708 GYSPYYTCGIWSG
-722 DDSKVLSTGTEYHK
+722 
-736 TIWQKI
+736 
-742 MARIHTDLDNKDFVF
+742 
-757 TDELESAKICSK
+757 
-769 SGLLAVDGVC
+769 
-779 NSSSSNASVYTE
+779 
-791 YFAPGTAPTSY
+791 
-802 CDRHYALRICTESGK
+802 
-817 SATKYCPGDSVVQ
+817 
-830 RVYLHIDDND
+830 
-840 LSSGTTTDSD
+840 
-850 YLAPSNLQS
+850 
-859 CDIHTGDSTR
+859 

>member
-18 AIKKELSGLLDT
+18 TIKKELSGLLDT

-48 MFLILCFSGFAIG
+48 MFLILCFAGFAIG

-489 RALHCHRQPGSVS
+489 RALHSNRQPGSVS

-580 FGLGDAS
+580 FGLGDTS

-641 SVPSQTRII
+641 SVPSKTRII

-657 LTSAMEDV
+657 LTNAMEDV

-722 DDSKVLSTGTEYHK
+722 DDSKVLSNGTEYHK

-742 MARIHTDLDNKDFVF
+742 MARIHADLDNKDFVF

-779 NSSSSNASVYTE
+779 NSSSSNACVYTE

-830 RVYLHIDDND
+830 RVYLHIDDSD

-859 CDIHTGDSTR
+859 CDIHTVDSTR

>member
-48 MFLILCFSGFAIG
+48 MFLILCFAGFAIG

-113 QLPDDL
+113 QLPADL

-140 GILRAAYVGITSGR
+140 GILRAAYVGITNGR

-195 KLEDQLDSKETI
+195 KLEDQLGSKETI

-264 ENAVRRKIVLEKMYE
+264 ENAVRRKIVIEKMYE

-285 DQKNDA
+285 DQKNYA

-333 YSASQAY
+333 YSASQSY

-489 RALHCHRQPGSVS
+489 RALHSNRQPGSAS

-580 FGLGDAS
+580 FGLVDANVFES
-587 GQEISFSLANTNSSY
+587 SASLASASQSY

-641 SVPSQTRII
+641 SVPSKTRII

-657 LTSAMEDV
+657 LTNAMEDV

-722 DDSKVLSTGTEYHK
+722 DDSKVLSNGTEYHK

-742 MARIHTDLDNKDFVF
+742 MARIHADLDNKDFVF

-779 NSSSSNASVYTE
+779 NSSSSNACVYTE

-830 RVYLHIDDND
+830 RVYLHIDDSD

-859 CDIHTGDSTR
+859 CDIHTVDSTR